1 MPRWNQ
7 THELTLHY
15 EVINNEEKFSDLEGT
30 VIFMPELK
38 CRLLIPQYHL
48 MELQRLNNPEV
59 SFTMTWYKS
68 VLELSYQVP
77 ITIHYEQIAHIP
89 VLHIY
94 KRIYN
99 TVDSLAMT
107 VCVASEKN

>member
-1 MPRWNQ
+1 MN
-7 THELTLHY
+7 EDGNVSVL
-15 EVINNEEKFSDLEGT
+15 EVN

-38 CRLLIPQYHL
+38 CRLFIPQDHF
-48 MELQRLNNPEV
+48 MELQRINNQEV